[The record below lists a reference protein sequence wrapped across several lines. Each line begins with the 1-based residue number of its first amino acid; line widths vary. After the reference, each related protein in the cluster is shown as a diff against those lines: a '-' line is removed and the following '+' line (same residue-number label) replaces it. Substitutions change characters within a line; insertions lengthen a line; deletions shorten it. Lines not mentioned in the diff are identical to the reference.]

1 MAASKCRWKKT
12 STGWTFAT
20 KNGVCRIKAT
30 GDTTF
35 SGTTEYKAI
44 CRRPDLSGNSSTARG
59 GLPFVQQFG
68 CHVLTWL
75 K

>member
-1 MAASKCRWKKT
+1 MATKCTWRKTKKDGL
-12 STGWTFAT
+12 SLAT
-20 KNGVCRIKAT
+20 KNGTCKIKAT

-44 CRRPDLSGNSSTARG
+44 CHRGPALEGRVVAVGALSWVKS
-59 GLPFVQQFG
+59 FG
-68 CHVLTWL
+68 CHHLTWL